1 MVLEVALLNIRP
13 GQAALFEAAFA
24 EAQAI
29 IASMPGYLSLELKRC
44 LEEPHRYL
52 LMVEWET
59 RESHTV
65 GFRAAAEYLEW
76 KRLFHH
82 FYDPFPT
89 VEHFENV
96 SDGTRG
102 I

>member
-1 MVLEVALLNIRP
+1 
-13 GQAALFEAAFA
+13 
-24 EAQAI
+24 
-29 IASMPGYLSLELKRC
+29 
-44 LEEPHRYL
+44 
-52 LMVEWET
+52 MVEWET